1 MSREGL
7 ASTESE
13 RTSGAGAQMAV
24 AVEVFCVIHAAMN
37 FGQFCARWA
46 GVVVVLGVVDEVLPG
61 EQTAFGP
68 A

>member
-46 GVVVVLGVVDEVLPG
+46 AVVSTNLAVCSVFPIG
-61 EQTAFGP
+61 
-68 A
+68 